1 MTTSSSASSHGLIT
15 AGQLVQDS
23 LNLISLPAAYARL
36 QEVMADEES
45 SMRDVADVVSLDPAL
60 AARLLRIANSA
71 YYGLPSQIDTISR
84 AVNVLGIQQIHDLAL
99 ATSIAQV
106 FRGMPNEMMD
116 MSTFWYR
123 SVMCG
128 FLARELGR
136 RSGQSATESLFVR
149 GLLLD
154 IGHLILYNRYPDA
167 CRRALAGSGDD
178 LIRLYAHE
186 RRLIGCDANEVG
198 QELMRAWKLPFAF
211 VEAFVH
217 LQQPEGSETH
227 GREVAV
233 LHIAAW
239 ITHGLNTDLLLE
251 QMCQRVSPSAWE
263 LSGLNHVQV
272 EEVTEV
278 VSTEMIDAMY
288 RIFAVTEQDA

>member
-1 MTTSSSASSHGLIT
+1 MTTSSSTQSHGMT
-15 AGQLVQDS
+15 SAAQLVQDS
-23 LNLISLPAAYARL
+23 LNLISLPAAYTRL
-36 QEVMADEES
+36 QEVMADEDS
-45 SMRDVADVVSLDPAL
+45 SMQDVADVVSLDPAL

-71 YYGLPSQIDTISR
+71 YYGLPSQVDTISR
-84 AVNVLGIQQIHDLAL
+84 AVNILGIQQIHDLAL

-106 FRGMPNEMMD
+106 FEGLPNDMMD

-128 FLARELGR
+128 FLARELGK
-136 RSGQSATESLFVR
+136 RSGLRNTESLFVR

-154 IGHLILYNRYPDA
+154 IGHLILYSRYPEA
-167 CRRALAGSGDD
+167 CRQALAESADD
-178 LIRLYAHE
+178 LIRLFEHE
-186 RRLIGCDANEVG
+186 RQLIGCDANQVG
-198 QELMRAWKLPFAF
+198 LELMRAWKLPSAF
-211 VEAFVH
+211 VESFAY
-217 LQQPEGSETH
+217 LQHPADSTAH
-227 GREVAV
+227 GKEIAA

-251 QMCQRVSPSAWE
+251 QMCQRVAPSAWE

-278 VSTEMIDAMY
+278 VSAEMIDAMY
-288 RIFAVTEQDA
+288 RIFAVTERDA